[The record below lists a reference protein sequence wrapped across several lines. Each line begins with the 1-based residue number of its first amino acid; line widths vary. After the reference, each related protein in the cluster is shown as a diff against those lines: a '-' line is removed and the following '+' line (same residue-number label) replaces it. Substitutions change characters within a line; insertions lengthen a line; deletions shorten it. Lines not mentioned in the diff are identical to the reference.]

1 MVRSTE
7 DILENFEEETE
18 SYLLAFCNRYKID
31 DLSKTPQ
38 NTFEAAMSYAG
49 DHIFLKPDNVT
60 LKYNRKTIIDSDNA
74 PLIDYILDRYEQICK
89 TYNKEVNIQGFSRY
103 IKISEQTM
111 YNWLN
116 GDYKSKI
123 YIDIDGNVIKD
134 IQEWKLNNRGEYREI
149 ASTAHLELVKKIR
162 LMDEHSLSN
171 IGISDRNN
179 TGVAMKL
186 NTQYGWNAP
195 NGRSADENSG
205 KPRRT
210 AAEIAEK
217 HKAALELPEM
227 EKPEL

>member
-31 DLSKTPQ
+31 DLSKAPQ

-49 DHIFLKPDNVT
+49 EHIFYKPDNVK
-60 LKYNRKTIIDSDNA
+60 LKYNRQTVIDIDNA
-74 PLIDYILDRYEQICK
+74 PLVDYILDRYEQIC
-89 TYNKEVNIQGFSRY
+89 TTFNKEVTKQGFCKY
-103 IKISEQTM
+103 TKISRQTL
-111 YNWLN
+111 YNWLH
-116 GDYKSKI
+116 GEYKSKI
-123 YIDIDGNVIKD
+123 YIDLEGNVIKD
-134 IQEWKLNNRGEYREI
+134 IQEWKLNKRGEYREI
-149 ASTAHLELVKKIR
+149 SSTAHLDIVKK
-162 LMDEHSLSN
+162 LEEMDEHSLSN

-195 NGRSADENSG
+195 NGRGADENSG

-217 HKAALELPEM
+217 HKAALQLPEM